1 MPVEIRSIRDRT
13 AVGRFPTVTLGFG
26 EDPEE
31 EKEQPKEKDVQ
42 TDNACRQWLL
52 KVCPYCFR
60 GPSDDD
66 ITDTLVTGIDELD
79 KEDGIN
85 DEKPVTGDSELDG
98 NWHLGELAIVLFITR
113 NKSQPCD

>member
-1 MPVEIRSIRDRT
+1 M
-13 AVGRFPTVTLGFG
+13 GRFPTVTLGFG